1 MKHTAEKKPSRPKGE
16 DLRALRQ
23 EEILDAAARLF
34 AEHGYADT
42 DTQLLADDLGV
53 GKGTLYRYFVN
64 KEALFLAAVDRAMI
78 MLRAQVDTGIAG
90 IEDPLDQI
98 AEAIHIYLAFFAD
111 HPHFV
116 ELLMQERAQFKRDR
130 QPTYFRHRAAN
141 IERWRDLYRS
151 LIAAGRI
158 RDMPVERITD
168 VMSDLLYGTMFT
180 NFLTDRKKPFRE
192 QAQDILDVAF
202 HGILSDSE
210 RQWRR
215 SQS

>member
-78 MLRAQVDTGIAG
+78 MLRAQVDTGIARQTLSAG
-90 IEDPLDQI
+90 GTYIDHSSPP
-98 AEAIHIYLAFFAD
+98 AGFATC
-111 HPHFV
+111 PSSGS
-116 ELLMQERAQFKRDR
+116 
-130 QPTYFRHRAAN
+130 P
-141 IERWRDLYRS
+141 
-151 LIAAGRI
+151 
-158 RDMPVERITD
+158 
-168 VMSDLLYGTMFT
+168 MS
-180 NFLTDRKKPFRE
+180 
-192 QAQDILDVAF
+192 
-202 HGILSDSE
+202 
-210 RQWRR
+210 
-215 SQS
+215 